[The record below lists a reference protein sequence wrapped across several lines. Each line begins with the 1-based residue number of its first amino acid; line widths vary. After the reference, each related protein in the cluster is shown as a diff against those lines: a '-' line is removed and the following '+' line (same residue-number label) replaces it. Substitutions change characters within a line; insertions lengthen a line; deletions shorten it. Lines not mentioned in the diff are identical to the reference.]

1 MTEQENLAVEPVI
14 AKFRKTRWPGM
25 IWVLPIAA
33 AVIVGWLGIS
43 AYMRRG
49 PQVTVTFPIS
59 GGLDE
64 GTTVE
69 YRGLVVGHVMDV
81 RIGKSLSQMQVDIR
95 FESTMKGHLGKG
107 TLFWIAGRQVSIT
120 DLSSLKSVIAGPY
133 IDILPH
139 DGPTV
144 GEFTGLPNNPVVDPE
159 LAGVDVIIQ
168 AVHKGNLAPS
178 AGIFYGGFRIGT
190 VEDVKM
196 IPNGASFTIDAFI
209 EEPYVHLLSSNSRFW
224 DANGI
229 QFQTSGGVPQVSFLS
244 LGALVSG
251 ALGVST
257 PSGGKGLVEGDMFR
271 LYGSETEA
279 VNAPGSHAVGYRVI
293 LSGGPNGLAVGAP
306 VMLEGELVGDV
317 SDVTMAF
324 NQDIGSLETTITLRL
339 DPDRIPLANGAMWNL
354 ADPRA
359 QMDNMLAHMVA
370 DGLRARLAQ
379 AVPVIGQEMLALD
392 MVPNASPARLGTQ
405 NIPVIPAVEGGG
417 AAQLMEQ
424 VGNVLS
430 NLQTASAQLAVLSKS
445 PQTRRTLEHLS
456 RTAENI
462 ASISWSTRQQMPA
475 LLSAMQSATSQA
487 DQALQAAHDLLA
499 ANGGDA
505 STPNAQTL
513 PRALYELS
521 RAATSL
527 RELTN
532 ELQANPNALI
542 FGR

>member
-1 MTEQENLAVEPVI
+1 MTDQEDPVI
-14 AKFRKTRWPGM
+14 ARFRRARWPGM
-25 IWVLPIAA
+25 IWAVPIVAA
-33 AVIVGWLGIS
+33 IIVGWLGLS
-43 AYMRRG
+43 SYARRG

-81 RIGKSLSQMQVDIR
+81 RIGQSLSQMQVDIR

-144 GEFTGLPNNPVVDPE
+144 GEFTGLPNSPVVDPE
-159 LAGVDVIIQ
+159 LAGISVMIS
-168 AVHKGNLAPS
+168 AAHKGNLAPG
-178 AGIFYGGFRIGT
+178 AGVFYGGFQIGT
-190 VEDVKM
+190 VENVEM
-196 IPNGASFTIDAFI
+196 IPNGASFMINAFI
-209 EEPYVHLLSSNSRFW
+209 EAPYVHLLSSNSRFW

-229 QFQTSGGVPQVSFLS
+229 QFQTSGGVPQISFLS

-257 PSGGKGLVEGDMFR
+257 PLGGEPLMAGDRFM

-279 VNAPGSHAVGYRVI
+279 VNAPGPHAVGYRVV
-293 LSGGPNGLAVGAP
+293 LSGGPNGLVVGAP
-306 VMLEGELVGDV
+306 VTLEGELIGDV
-317 SDVTMAF
+317 SGVSMAF
-324 NQDIGSLETTITLRL
+324 DQSTGSLQTTIKLSL
-339 DPDRIPLANGAMWNL
+339 DPDRIPLADGDTWNL
-354 ADPRA
+354 EDPKT
-359 QMDNMLAHMVA
+359 QMDSMLAHLIT
-370 DGLRARLAQ
+370 DGLRAQLTQ
-379 AVPVIGQEMLALD
+379 AVPVIGQEMLALV
-392 MVPNASPARLGTQ
+392 MVPNAPHASLGTGDM
-405 NIPVIPAVEGGG
+405 PLIPAVEGNSTTHLM
-417 AAQLMEQ
+417 AQ
-424 VGNVLS
+424 VSDVLT
-430 NLQTASAQLAVLSKS
+430 NLQAASAQLAALSRS
-445 PQTRRTLEHLS
+445 PQTRRALEHLS
-456 RTAENI
+456 QTAGNI
-462 ASISWSTRQQMPA
+462 ASISWTTRQQMPA
-475 LLSAMQSATSQA
+475 LLTDMRNATNQA
-487 DQALQAAHDLLA
+487 DQALQAAHDLLS
-499 ANGGDA
+499 ANGADA
-505 STPNAQTL
+505 STPEAQTL

-521 RAATSL
+521 RAATAL